1 MKTIYGRYLVVS
13 FFIENFSEHLQ
24 KFYAVWDGGR
34 QRVDRWASML
44 YDHVLLKCEEHNMSH
59 WHLMGINFVSTSS
72 NSKYFQLLFS
82 NFKTII
88 GKGYCI
94 ACNTKFPRTNYTAME
109 ELRILTFSSDAINCR
124 AFPKESGRKTKTK
137 NRYGTRRFSLSYLD
151 TLLGPYSVQGL
162 GKS

>member
-1 MKTIYGRYLVVS
+1 M
-13 FFIENFSEHLQ
+13 
-24 KFYAVWDGGR
+24 GGIWS
-34 QRVDRWASML
+34 WASLSKTLVSIYRSFTQSGMEGVREQTDGHL
-44 YDHVLLKCEEHNMSH
+44 CCMTMSYLCEEHNMSH